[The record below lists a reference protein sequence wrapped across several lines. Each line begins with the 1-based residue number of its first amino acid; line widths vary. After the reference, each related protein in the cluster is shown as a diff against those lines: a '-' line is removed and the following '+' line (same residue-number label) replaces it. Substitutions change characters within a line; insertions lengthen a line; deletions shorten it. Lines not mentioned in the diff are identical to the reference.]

1 MATSSVSRT
10 TRTRTTRHHRCD
22 YPFLELLE
30 EDYGIDQYSL
40 NKAFM
45 GMPAAPKKQAIAL
58 CEWATRQA
66 GGDPDRAGELLRAWA
81 KKNGA
86 GTYSRRLVEAPA
98 LTYGTNAYLR
108 SIGQL

>member
-1 MATSSVSRT
+1 MATSSVART

-30 EDYGIDQYSL
+30 EDFGIDRYSL

-45 GMPAAPKKQAIAL
+45 GVPAAPKRQAISL
-58 CEWATRQA
+58 CEWATRRA

-81 KKNGA
+81 KKHGRGA
-86 GTYSRRLVEAPA
+86 YDPRLLNAPP
-98 LTYGTNAYLR
+98 LTYEHNDYLR
-108 SIGQL
+108 SIG